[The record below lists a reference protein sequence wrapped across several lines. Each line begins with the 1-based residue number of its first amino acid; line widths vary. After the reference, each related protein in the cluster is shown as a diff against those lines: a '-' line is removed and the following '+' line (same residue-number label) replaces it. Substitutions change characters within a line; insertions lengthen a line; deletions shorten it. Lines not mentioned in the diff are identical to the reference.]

1 MKLNLNRPVAF
12 IDLETT
18 GLNIA
23 TDRIV
28 EICILKVDIE
38 GETEVKTQRINP
50 TIPIPPETTAIHGI
64 RDEDVVN
71 SPTFSDVAQELA
83 TFINN
88 CDIGGFNAGH
98 FDVPLLVEEFL
109 RAGVEYKSDGVRI
122 VDVQKIF
129 HRMEPRNL
137 TAAYKFYCGKDL
149 DEAHSAEADIRATY
163 DVLLA
168 QLDKYQDVIRND
180 VEYLDEFT
188 STNKRVDFA
197 GRMVFDKQGK
207 EVFNFG
213 KHKGKLVED
222 VLKNE
227 PQYYDWIMK
236 ADFPLDTKRK
246 LTALKLKEVH

>member
-1 MKLNLNRPVAF
+1 M
-12 IDLETT
+12 
-18 GLNIA
+18 
-23 TDRIV
+23 
-28 EICILKVDIE
+28 
-38 GETEVKTQRINP
+38 
-50 TIPIPPETTAIHGI
+50 
-64 RDEDVVN
+64 VN